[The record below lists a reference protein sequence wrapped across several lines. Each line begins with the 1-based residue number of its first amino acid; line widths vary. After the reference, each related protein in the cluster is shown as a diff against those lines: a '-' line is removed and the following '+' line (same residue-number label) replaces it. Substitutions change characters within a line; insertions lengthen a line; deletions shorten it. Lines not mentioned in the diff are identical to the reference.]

1 MSDILSGEWW
11 DAACVG
17 LAVSHPQTVR
27 LLRAH
32 NAALLALLGHAV
44 YRTHTEARGCSPC
57 EDIRAALGGRSQ
69 R

>member
-1 MSDILSGEWW
+1 VSDILSGEWW

-32 NAALLALLGHAV
+32 NAALLALLERWLDVTMDADQV
-44 YRTHTEARGCSPC
+44 YALTQET
-57 EDIRAALGGRSQ
+57 RAALGGNGEA
-69 R
+69 